1 MPLIPPFFIIFV
13 INSKISKI
21 ADEGV
26 LKLGKKYLKYTSQQ
40 EQDNIS
46 NIFLHVTLQIKE
58 YKDN

>member
-1 MPLIPPFFIIFV
+1 MPLIPSFFIIFV

-26 LKLGKKYLKYTSQQ
+26 LKLRKKYLKYTSQQ

-46 NIFLHVTLQIKE
+46 NIFFTNKRIQR
-58 YKDN
+58 